1 MLRMYRTAYENCT
14 SLKKVRTCDHYI
26 CSNMVINMYER
37 KHEANKKA
45 QIYVYAERVSV

>member
-1 MLRMYRTAYENCT
+1 
-14 SLKKVRTCDHYI
+14 
-26 CSNMVINMYER
+26 MYER